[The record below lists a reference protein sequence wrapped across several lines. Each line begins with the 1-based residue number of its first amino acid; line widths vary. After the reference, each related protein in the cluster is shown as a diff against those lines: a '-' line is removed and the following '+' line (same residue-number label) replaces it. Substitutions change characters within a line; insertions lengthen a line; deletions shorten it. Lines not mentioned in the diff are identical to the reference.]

1 MIKLSSEGADN
12 DLENDYIKDREDVM
26 GDLTQTGME
35 KTAEQILIDLQNLD
49 VNIDAKTE
57 IPNPLGLTAIQ
68 LLKQRYENLG
78 FKVSESFVYSFIY
91 VYKRNMVSKDR
102 ASRKEIIDAIIGMF
116 ERRTTKLSFS
126 EKFTSN
132 LKDL

>member
-1 MIKLSSEGADN
+1 
-12 DLENDYIKDREDVM
+12 
-26 GDLTQTGME
+26 
-35 KTAEQILIDLQNLD
+35 

>member
-1 MIKLSSEGADN
+1 VIKLSSEGADN